1 MRTIS
6 ALLAAILLAAITPS
20 PTDAASSDAY
30 YAAGS
35 GADAITDITG
45 YYLPDGSGATY
56 VPVDPVRLLD
66 TRSGNGLSGMFAS
79 GIVRRVGIA
88 GRGGIP
94 GAAVAVTMNIT
105 VTQQTSS
112 GFVSVGPTMSAD
124 PTTSTI
130 NVPRGDTRANGA
142 TVALDDQGRLAAVW
156 KGQRAPRYPSY
167 ESRYHD
173 SWELLVAIRDAEI
186 ANPDIVDVFVAG
198 YSYERRPIW
207 AAKISDNVKQDESE
221 PEVLFDA
228 LHHAREHLTVEQN
241 LDTFLQLA
249 TRYGSN
255 STITNLVNSREV
267 WFIFALNPDGWAFD
281 LGGSPY
287 VGWRKNRQPN
297 AGTSNVGTDLN
308 RNYGYRW
315 GCCGGSSSW
324 TGAWNY
330 RGPSPWS
337 APETRVL
344 RDFVNSRV
352 KGGVQQIKTHV
363 TLHTNGELILYP
375 YGYTFTDVPSDMDLT
390 DHRTFVAMAR
400 AMANRN
406 GFRPQQSSQLYKT
419 DGDQIDWM
427 YGVHGIFSFTFE
439 LYPTE
444 TVAKPTDHE
453 PPDEVI
459 ATQNA
464 RNRSALLYLIDM
476 ADCPYE
482 AIGNTSRC

>member
-1 MRTIS
+1 M
-6 ALLAAILLAAITPS
+6 
-20 PTDAASSDAY
+20 
-30 YAAGS
+30 
-35 GADAITDITG
+35 
-45 YYLPDGSGATY
+45 
-56 VPVDPVRLLD
+56 
-66 TRSGNGLSGMFAS
+66 
-79 GIVRRVGIA
+79 A
-88 GRGGIP
+88 GRSTS
-94 GAAVAVTMNIT
+94 AA
-105 VTQQTSS
+105 
-112 GFVSVGPTMSAD
+112 
-124 PTTSTI
+124 
-130 NVPRGDTRANGA
+130 R
-142 TVALDDQGRLAAVW
+142 
-156 KGQRAPRYPSY
+156 
-167 ESRYHD
+167 
-173 SWELLVAIRDAEI
+173 
-186 ANPDIVDVFVAG
+186 
-198 YSYERRPIW
+198 
-207 AAKISDNVKQDESE
+207 
-221 PEVLFDA
+221 
-228 LHHAREHLTVEQN
+228 
-241 LDTFLQLA
+241 
-249 TRYGSN
+249 
-255 STITNLVNSREV
+255 
-267 WFIFALNPDGWAFD
+267 
-281 LGGSPY
+281 PY

-330 RGPSPWS
+330 RGPQPWS

-375 YGYTFTDVPSDMDLT
+375 YGYTFTDVPSDMDPT

-400 AMANRN
+400 AMASRN
-406 GFRPQQSSQLYKT
+406 GFKAQQSSQLYKT

-464 RNRSALLYLIDM
+464 RNRSALLYLIDL
-476 ADCPYE
+476 ADCPYR
-482 AIGNTSRC
+482 AINLSSRC